1 MQSKQ
6 YYYMEENKNNKING
20 WTEYGKLVLKEL
32 ERLNAGQDKIREEM
46 DNRFKEINTTLTGF
60 KTTESEV
67 KDLKAWKEKVTEVWS
82 TTQMKQSKDE
92 IYLQKNNWTKITGV
106 VIGIQLVIGAIAF
119 FISKII

>member
-1 MQSKQ
+1 
-6 YYYMEENKNNKING
+6 MEENKNNQING

-32 ERLNAGQDKIREEM
+32 ERLNDGQDKIREEM
-46 DNRFKEINTTLTGF
+46 DSRFKEINTTLTGF

-92 IYLQKNNWTKITGV
+92 IYLQKNNWTKITGI

-119 FISKII
+119 FISKFI

>member
-1 MQSKQ
+1 
-6 YYYMEENKNNKING
+6 MEENKNNQVNG

-32 ERLNAGQDKIREEM
+32 ERLNDGQDKIREEM
-46 DNRFKEINTTLTGF
+46 DSRFKEINTTLTGF

-92 IYLQKNNWTKITGV
+92 IYLQKNNWTKITGI

-119 FISKII
+119 FISKFI

>member
-1 MQSKQ
+1 MAPV
-6 YYYMEENKNNKING
+6 NKNNPING

-32 ERLNAGQDKIREEM
+32 ERLNEGQDKLREDM
-46 DNRFKEINTTLTGF
+46 DDKFKEITDTLTGF

-92 IYLQKNNWTKITGV
+92 IYNQKNNWTKITGI
-106 VIGIQLVIGAIAF
+106 VIGVQVVIGAIVFA
-119 FISKII
+119 ISKLF

>member
-1 MQSKQ
+1 
-6 YYYMEENKNNKING
+6 MEENKNNKING